1 MIPYKTISL
10 FCIMIGAGSS
20 AISQNLLS
28 NGNFESGNISP
39 WQGFKNQVL
48 TDDITN
54 SSVGNIDNGD
64 GSLYQVFNV
73 TPNQTYHVAFDYRW
87 VNAGLSNMTV
97 RIKDGTSGGNNIA
110 SFTLNQTVNQW
121 FTNASFNFTVP
132 DGISIVR
139 IVFYKA
145 PGNQPLRI
153 DNVYISDPNAPISN
167 FVDPDTP
174 VNVQPFGS
182 VSGEWVLDF
191 SDEFNGTVIDT
202 NKWMVSVSTQS
213 RAPRPNLGIDDW
225 WWVQNNAFLDGN
237 GQLTLRATKEDF
249 NTMYCGSIETRDIY
263 ETTYGYMEARIK
275 IATTAKGNHTAFWL
289 QGENMGNV
297 NNSGQDGAEIDIFE
311 SAWVTDDT
319 KAVIHF
325 DGYGADKKNH
335 TIPYDTPGIHN
346 GYHIFGMLWTENE
359 IRIFY
364 DGVEVMSTNPN
375 KPFPFTTDPN
385 GYPLVPQVPE
395 WLWLSVGASFADGD
409 FISQPVGL
417 LSDAKVDWV
426 RVFKN
431 NQTLSNNIAQHIE
444 IEIYPNPTTNG
455 EVYIVT
461 KDYIEQVSLFDQQ
474 GKLIK
479 TFSHS
484 DKLNYLSVPELQSG
498 VYFLK
503 INFNKTYAVKKLI
516 IQ

>member
-1 MIPYKTISL
+1 
-10 FCIMIGAGSS
+10 
-20 AISQNLLS
+20 
-28 NGNFESGNISP
+28 
-39 WQGFKNQVL
+39 
-48 TDDITN
+48 
-54 SSVGNIDNGD
+54 
-64 GSLYQVFNV
+64 
-73 TPNQTYHVAFDYRW
+73 
-87 VNAGLSNMTV
+87 
-97 RIKDGTSGGNNIA
+97 
-110 SFTLNQTVNQW
+110 
-121 FTNASFNFTVP
+121 
-132 DGISIVR
+132 
-139 IVFYKA
+139 
-145 PGNQPLRI
+145 
-153 DNVYISDPNAPISN
+153 
-167 FVDPDTP
+167 
-174 VNVQPFGS
+174 
-182 VSGEWVLDF
+182 
-191 SDEFNGTVIDT
+191 
-202 NKWMVSVSTQS
+202 
-213 RAPRPNLGIDDW
+213 
-225 WWVQNNAFLDGN
+225 
-237 GQLTLRATKEDF
+237 
-249 NTMYCGSIETRDIY
+249 
-263 ETTYGYMEARIK
+263 MEARIK